1 MDISYAAKVKCNPP
15 KVGFSAKQENFK
27 CLRSAEEGKSNV
39 VTVRVTRKWEEV
51 IIDEEVEQI
60 KDISKEA

>member
-1 MDISYAAKVKCNPP
+1 MAAQVKCNPP
-15 KVGFSAKQENFK
+15 KVGFSANQENFK
-27 CLRSAEEGKSNV
+27 CLRSAEEGKSNA

-51 IIDEEVEQI
+51 IVDEEAEQI